1 MEPAA
6 SHPGVRL
13 TPSRL
18 ALLKD
23 LTRAVAEAVTAGDL
37 DRADWLLRQRQ
48 AALARLDLREPADPE
63 LARDLA
69 ALREL
74 ERQLLDF
81 CRAWQEIIR
90 ERLAALSAR
99 QEVQRAYQRASAPP
113 PSEPET

>member
-6 SHPGVRL
+6 SHSGVRL

-18 ALLKD
+18 ALLQD

-48 AALARLDLREPADPE
+48 AALARLDLREPPDPE
-63 LARDLA
+63 LLRDLT

-81 CRAWQEIIR
+81 CLAWQEIIR

-113 PSEPET
+113 QTEPEA

>member
-6 SHPGVRL
+6 SHDGLRL

-18 ALLKD
+18 ALLQD

-48 AALARLDLREPADPE
+48 AALARLDLSGPADPE
-63 LARDLA
+63 LVRDLA

-74 ERQLLDF
+74 EWQLVDF

-90 ERLAALSAR
+90 ERLTALSVR
-99 QEVQRAYQRASAPP
+99 QEVQRAYRRASAPP
-113 PSEPET
+113 SREPEA